1 MMIGHIRRLASS
13 LILAMALAA
22 VAQAQQ
28 NPQGQLFLGQLDDP
42 RLLLVRDPAV
52 IRDLKL
58 QERQLEALR
67 PIHDEIDQLIWPAR
81 QRKSET
87 VAKAWRAGIEI
98 WNERGEKILT
108 APQRRRLREITLRA
122 QGTTALKRDEVAGKL
137 KLSSTQRKEIA
148 TIFEET
154 QQQLAK
160 LQKRATAGESTDEI
174 QSQYQA
180 AAEEGQQRI
189 INTLTEDQLGDW
201 AELLGGPIPVDQ
213 LGKVSFRWP
222 GITAAEEDWV
232 QGGPL
237 TEASFAGKVRIVH
250 FFAFGCINCVRNYE
264 VYRKWHEMF
273 ADREVVMIGIHT
285 PETDRERDREALL
298 AKLKSDRL
306 HFPVLMDN
314 DQQNWN
320 AWGNAMW
327 PSVYLVDRHGR
338 IRAWWYG
345 ELNWQGA
352 EGQKLLTEKVEQLLA
367 EP

>member
-1 MMIGHIRRLASS
+1 MIGHIRRLASS

-28 NPQGQLFLGQLDDP
+28 NPHGQLFLGQLDDP
-42 RLLLVRDPAV
+42 RLLLIRDPAV

-67 PIHDEIDQLIWPAR
+67 PIHDTIDQLIWPAR
-81 QRKSET
+81 QRKPET
-87 VAKAWRAGIEI
+87 VAKAWRAGIEL

-108 APQRRRLREITLRA
+108 PLQRRRLREITLRA
-122 QGTTALKRDEVAGKL
+122 QGTTALKRDDLADNL

-148 TIFEET
+148 AIFAET
-154 QQQLAK
+154 EKQLAE
-160 LQKRATAGESTDEI
+160 LQKRANVGESAKDVQAE
-174 QSQYQA
+174 YQA
-180 AAEEGQQRI
+180 AVEEGQQRI
-189 INTLTEDQLGDW
+189 INTLTEEQLGDW

-213 LGKVSFRWP
+213 LGKVTFRWP
-222 GITAAEEDWV
+222 GIHATEDDWV
-232 QGGPL
+232 QGGPI
-237 TEASFAGKVRIVH
+237 TEAALAGKVRIVH

-264 VYRKWHEMF
+264 AYRKWHEEF
-273 ADREVVMIGIHT
+273 AGRGVVMIGIHT
-285 PETDRERDREALL
+285 PETDRERERESLV

-306 HFPVLMDN
+306 PFPVLMDN
-314 DQQNWN
+314 DQTNWN

-327 PSVYLVDRHGR
+327 PSVYLVDHQGR

-352 EGQKLLTEKVEQLLA
+352 EGQKQLTEKIEQLLA

>member
-1 MMIGHIRRLASS
+1 MVSHIRRLAWS
-13 LILAMALAA
+13 LTLLVGLAA

-28 NPQGQLFLGQLDDP
+28 NPHGQLFLGQLDDP

-52 IRDLKL
+52 VRDLKL
-58 QERQLEALR
+58 QDRQVEALR
-67 PIHDEIDQLIWPAR
+67 PIHDKIDQIIWPAR
-81 QRKSET
+81 QRKPET
-87 VAKAWRAGIEI
+87 VAAAWRAGIDI
-98 WNERGEKILT
+98 WNQEGEKILT

-122 QGTTALKRDEVAGKL
+122 QGTTALKRDDVADKL
-137 KLSSTQRKEIA
+137 KLSTTQRKEIA
-148 TIFEET
+148 TIFAET
-154 QQQLAK
+154 EKQLAE
-160 LQKRATAGESTDEI
+160 LQKRANAGESDGDVQGE
-174 QSQYQA
+174 YKA

-201 AELLGGPIPVDQ
+201 AELLGGPSSVDQ
-213 LGKVSFRWP
+213 LGKVTFRWP
-222 GITAAEEDWV
+222 GISATAEDWV

-237 TEASFAGKVRIVH
+237 TEPSLAGKVRIVH

-264 VYRKWHEMF
+264 AYRTWHEKL
-273 ADREVVMIGIHT
+273 ADRDVVMIGIHT
-285 PETDRERDREALL
+285 PETDREREMEALL
-298 AKLKSDRL
+298 GKLKSDRL
-306 HFPVLMDN
+306 PFPVLMDN
-314 DQQNWN
+314 DQTNWN

-352 EGQKLLTEKVEQLLA
+352 EGQKLLTEKIEQLLS